1 MSMSTA
7 TRTITASVPT
17 MASEHLLRG
26 LFLMFTWGLA
36 NLLFGQG
43 RLVDERAQAE
53 GWYLPVHG
61 HVMIDGKNAEGYEL
75 TLYKQNELQGK
86 VEPGR
91 KGKFELQL
99 DIDQVYTL
107 MVTKPGYEMK
117 LIYIDTTLPKDL
129 LEYQAYECFLNLLPV
144 NARNVDPF
152 YHDFPSA
159 IVRWNDEM
167 GGFYHSEQYLAHIQT
182 RLAGYATATF

>member
-1 MSMSTA
+1 MRTA
-7 TRTITASVPT
+7 TRTINVPIPT
-17 MASEHLLRG
+17 LASEHLLRG
-26 LFLMFTWGLA
+26 FILICSWGLA
-36 NLLFGQG
+36 GLLFGQS
-43 RLVDERAQAE
+43 RLVDDRNQAE

-61 HVMIDGKNAEGYEL
+61 HVMIDGKNAEGYEI
-75 TLYKQNELQGK
+75 TLYKQNEQLSK
-86 VEPGR
+86 IEPGK

-129 LEYQAYECFLNLLPV
+129 VEYQAYECFLNLLPV
-144 NARNVDPF
+144 STGNVDPF
-152 YHDFPSA
+152 YHDFPGA
-159 IVRWNDEM
+159 IVRWNEEM
-167 GGFYHSEQYLAHIQT
+167 GGFYHSEQYLTHIQT